1 LNTLTGRALAIALLV
16 GAAAC
21 ISPRGRLCSET
32 GDPAELSRLSVTA
45 DSTLNALRTANDSQA
60 IWLRQYLQ
68 AVVDRTATLDQCG
81 HVSTAPDLKTA
92 ARLGLNAAA
101 LGAPTVERAYRW
113 ARRAVALDSAD
124 RRTWRT
130 MASAWDQLQVLN
142 KQPQW
147 FATVISCANSAA
159 ADGRCVLAPLDT
171 TRVSDPQRVE
181 LGLRTLVQQRAMVDS
196 LNRARG
202 RP

>member
-1 LNTLTGRALAIALLV
+1 MKTLRRTTIAIALLV
-16 GAAAC
+16 GAAAW
-21 ISPRGRLCSET
+21 ISPRGRLCGET

-147 FATVISCANSAA
+147 FATVISCANA

-181 LGLRTLVQQRAMVDS
+181 LGLRTLIQQRAMVDS